1 MPKQRGKSEQELK
14 RKKKFRRPSKL
25 ILIVVEGQE
34 TEYNY
39 FSDLKQDLKLPT
51 TTIKVVSGSGGS
63 CIDIVKNAIK
73 LCEANQRDNQ
83 KKGKPRYDEVFCLFD
98 GDRPEYKQAIM
109 DAHRYSVY
117 KIKPILSIPC
127 FEFWFLL
134 HYRYTSSPFENY
146 KQVIAQLNKEFNKV
160 GIEDYDKS
168 KSGYYG
174 LLKPQLDQAIANAK
188 KLEGAA
194 CTNPLT
200 QVHDIVIYLQV
211 QKGFSG

>member
-1 MPKQRGKSEQELK
+1 MELFHLSVDSIFKPCQSSEESL
-14 RKKKFRRPSKL
+14 
-25 ILIVVEGQE
+25 
-34 TEYNY
+34 N
-39 FSDLKQDLKLPT
+39 
-51 TTIKVVSGSGGS
+51 
-63 CIDIVKNAIK
+63 KNSSAK
-73 LCEANQRDNQ
+73 
-83 KKGKPRYDEVFCLFD
+83 YDEVFCLFD

-200 QVHDIVIYLQV
+200 QVHDIVIYLQA
-211 QKGFSG
+211 QKILAVNFFSNSQ